1 MKSIRQV
8 YKIGRGPSSSHTMGP
23 ERAAAR
29 FLQQCPDADRYVV
42 TLYGSLAKTGKGHG
56 TETAIEATFAPIPVQ
71 IDVNLDRGLKL
82 PHENTLDIAG
92 YRGEEL
98 LLQKR
103 YMSIGGGDVV
113 EEGEDQP
120 ESPEVYKEN
129 SYAEIA
135 AYCKARN
142 IRLSE
147 YVRRM
152 EGDEIFSYLSEVWD
166 AMQASVLE
174 GLSKTGVLPGG
185 LGVERR
191 AQELIDARHMDESK
205 ETYETRVVCAYAFAV
220 SEQNADGG
228 RIVTAPTCGSCGVVP
243 AVLKYYKDARGY
255 TDRQILDA
263 LAAGGIVGALV
274 KTNASVSGAEC
285 GCQAEIGTACAMAA
299 AALAELVGMGVDQIE
314 YSAEIAIEHHLGLTC
329 DPIYGLVQIPCI
341 ERNAV
346 AAMRA
351 INAVTLANFPTHTRK
366 ISLDLVIK
374 TMYNTGRDLNRRYR
388 ETADGGLAKLYLKP
402 KEPVR
407 KESE

>member
-263 LAAGGIVGALV
+263 LAACGIVGALV

-351 INAVTLANFPTHTRK
+351 INAVTLANFLTHTRK

>member
-113 EEGEDQP
+113 EEGEAQP

-228 RIVTAPTCGSCGVVP
+228 RIATAPTCGSCGVVP

-351 INAVTLANFPTHTRK
+351 INAVTLANFLTHTRK